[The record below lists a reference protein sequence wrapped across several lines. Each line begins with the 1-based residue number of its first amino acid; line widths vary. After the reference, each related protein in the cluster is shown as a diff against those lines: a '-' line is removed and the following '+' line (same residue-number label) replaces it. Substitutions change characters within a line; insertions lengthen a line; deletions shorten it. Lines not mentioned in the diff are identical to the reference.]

1 MGNSVCENEGQN
13 RDCSENRE
21 SSKRAQDEEQARAS
35 VEVKRD
41 RPIAFEDA
49 LTKVTFGKF
58 NCFLIFV
65 CGMNLAAV
73 LLETLGISFVTPVA
87 QCDLELTN
95 RDKGVLSAIAF
106 VGIIISSHLWGFLA
120 DTMGRRAVIMPSLFT
135 AFVTTVLSSLTNNFW
150 VFAVLRFL
158 SGFFISGSSATVYA
172 YLGEF
177 HNMKTRSRAI
187 MAASTIFGL
196 GGMLMPALAWL
207 VMNNTWSLEIP
218 FLGIAYKPWRL
229 FLVVCGLPNL
239 FCAVSLLSLPESPK
253 FVLSQGRQSD
263 TIKILQRI
271 YAINTGQDRETLK
284 ICAIIEEYESLA
296 SRKHNEQNAK
306 GPCRVLR
313 SMYNQTAPLFMGE
326 HLRKTLIACVLQ
338 FGIFTTSNGMYMFFP
353 EILNRIATHMDQSGD
368 NYTATICQ
376 AVQETKVDISE
387 IIISSDAA
395 CDVTLDIS
403 AFEHS
408 LVLEVLYAVG
418 FVLIGVTIN
427 AVGKLAILVFVL
439 MGCGLCGIACVF
451 TTIPLLSI
459 YLYVILLLCGLAVT
473 VVNSA
478 TVDLFP
484 THLRAMSVCIS
495 LMLGRLGSVFGSNLV
510 ATLIEHNCE
519 ATFLMSGISL
529 ILCGVLSFFI
539 PNVQV
544 RPDRR
549 VREERLSISSFG
561 Q

>member
-1 MGNSVCENEGQN
+1 MGLSVGESGPNGA
-13 RDCSENRE
+13 SEPQE
-21 SSKRAQDEEQARAS
+21 APAVSTIEE
-35 VEVKRD
+35 KRD

-58 NCFLIFV
+58 NCFLILV
-65 CGMNLAAV
+65 SGMNLAAV
-73 LLETLGISFVTPVA
+73 LLETLGISFVNPVA

-120 DTMGRRAVIMPSLFT
+120 DTLGRRAVMMPSLFA
-135 AFVTTVLSSLTNNFW
+135 AFISTFLSSFTTNFW

-158 SGFFISGSSATVYA
+158 TGFFISGSSATVYA

-196 GGMLMPALAWL
+196 GGMLMPALAWV
-207 VMNNTWSLEIP
+207 VMSNTWSLDIS
-218 FLGIAYKPWRL
+218 FFGITYKPWRL

-239 FCAVSLLSLPESPK
+239 FCAASLLWLPESPK
-253 FVLSQGRQSD
+253 FVLSQGRQTD
-263 TIKILQRI
+263 AIKILQRI
-271 YAINTGQDRETLK
+271 YGINTGQSRESLK

-306 GPCRVLR
+306 AKGGLRVLR
-313 SMYNQTAPLFMGE
+313 SMYNQTAPLFMGDN
-326 HLRKTLIACVLQ
+326 LRKTLIACTLQ
-338 FGIFTTSNGMYMFFP
+338 FGIFITSNGMYMFFP
-353 EILNRIATHMDQSGD
+353 DILNRVATHIDQSGG

-376 AVQETKVDISE
+376 AVAETKVDIKE
-387 IIISSDAA
+387 ILTASDTS
-395 CDVTLDIS
+395 CDLRLDIS
-403 AFEHS
+403 TFEHT

-418 FVLIGVTIN
+418 FVLIGVTVN
-427 AVGKLAILVFVL
+427 AVGKLAILIFIL
-439 MGCGLCGIACVF
+439 MGCGICGVAIVF
-451 TTIPLLSI
+451 TTLPILSI

-473 VVNSA
+473 VVNAA

-495 LMLGRLGSVFGSNLV
+495 LMMGRLGSVFGSNLV
-510 ATLIEHNCE
+510 AAMLEYNCE
-519 ATFLMSGISL
+519 ATFLISGISL
-529 ILCGVLSFFI
+529 ILCGILSIFI

-544 RPDRR
+544 RPNRR

-561 Q
+561 RQ